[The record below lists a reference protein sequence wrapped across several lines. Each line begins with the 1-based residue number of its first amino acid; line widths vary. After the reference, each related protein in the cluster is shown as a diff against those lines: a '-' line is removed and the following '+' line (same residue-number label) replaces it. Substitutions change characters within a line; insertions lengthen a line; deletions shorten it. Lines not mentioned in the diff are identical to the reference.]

1 MKTVNKN
8 GKLYVNDMDVES
20 LISNRKYMINNS
32 DSMIYD
38 IKFTLENAK
47 LSKEEIIRFKAQLD
61 VYKKVRQ
68 LFNIKK

>member
-8 GKLYVNDMDVES
+8 GKLYVNDMDVEA
-20 LISNRKYMINNS
+20 LISNRKYMISNI

>member
-8 GKLYVNDMDVES
+8 GKLYVNDMDVEE
-20 LISNRKYMINNS
+20 LISNRKYMINNI

>member
-1 MKTVNKN
+1 MKTVNTN
-8 GKLYVNDMDVES
+8 GKLYVNDMDVEA
-20 LISNRKYMINNS
+20 LISNRKYMINNI

>member
-8 GKLYVNDMDVES
+8 GKLYVNDMDVEA
-20 LISNRKYMINNS
+20 LISNRKYMISNI

-38 IKFTLENAK
+38 IKFTLGNAK

-68 LFNIKK
+68 LFNIQK

>member
-8 GKLYVNDMDVES
+8 GKLYVNDMDVEA
-20 LISNRKYMINNS
+20 LISNRKYMINNI

-38 IKFTLENAK
+38 INFTLENAK

-68 LFNIKK
+68 LFNIQK

>member
-8 GKLYVNDMDVES
+8 GKLYVNDMDVEA
-20 LISNRKYMINNS
+20 LISNRKYMISNI

-47 LSKEEIIRFKAQLD
+47 LSKDETIRFKAQLD

-68 LFNIKK
+68 LFNIQK

>member
-8 GKLYVNDMDVES
+8 GKLYVNDMDVEA
-20 LISNRKYMINNS
+20 LISNRKYMINNI

-38 IKFTLENAK
+38 IKFALENAK

>member
-8 GKLYVNDMDVES
+8 GKLYVNDMDVEA
-20 LISNRKYMINNS
+20 LISNRKYMISNI

-38 IKFTLENAK
+38 IKFTLGNAK

-68 LFNIKK
+68 LFNMQK

>member
-8 GKLYVNDMDVES
+8 GKLYVNDMDVEA
-20 LISNRKYMINNS
+20 LISNRKYMINNI

-68 LFNIKK
+68 LFNIQK

>member
-8 GKLYVNDMDVES
+8 GKLYVNDMDVEA
-20 LISNRKYMINNS
+20 LISNRKYMVNNI

>member
-8 GKLYVNDMDVES
+8 GKLYVNDMDVEA
-20 LISNRKYMINNS
+20 LISNRKYMISNI

-68 LFNIKK
+68 LFNIQK

>member
-8 GKLYVNDMDVES
+8 GKLYVNDMDVEA
-20 LISNRKYMINNS
+20 LISNRKYMINNI

-47 LSKEEIIRFKAQLD
+47 LSKEEIIRFKSQLD

>member
-8 GKLYVNDMDVES
+8 GKLYVNDMDVEA
-20 LISNRKYMINNS
+20 LISNRKYMISNI

-38 IKFTLENAK
+38 INFTLENAK

-68 LFNIKK
+68 LFNIQK

>member
-8 GKLYVNDMDVES
+8 GKLYVNDMDVEA
-20 LISNRKYMINNS
+20 LISNRKYMISNI
-32 DSMIYD
+32 DSIIYD

-68 LFNIKK
+68 LFNIQK

>member
-8 GKLYVNDMDVES
+8 GKLYVNDMDVEA
-20 LISNRKYMINNS
+20 LISNRKYMINNI

-47 LSKEEIIRFKAQLD
+47 LSKEDIIRFKSHLD

>member
-8 GKLYVNDMDVES
+8 GKLYVNDMDVEA
-20 LISNRKYMINNS
+20 LISNRKYMTSNI

>member
-8 GKLYVNDMDVES
+8 GKLYVNDMDVEA
-20 LISNRKYMINNS
+20 LISNRKYMINNI

>member
-8 GKLYVNDMDVES
+8 GKLYVNDMDVEA
-20 LISNRKYMINNS
+20 LISKRKYMINNI

>member
-8 GKLYVNDMDVES
+8 GKLYVNDMDVEA
-20 LISNRKYMINNS
+20 LISNRKYMISNI

-38 IKFTLENAK
+38 IKFTLDNAK

-68 LFNIKK
+68 LFNMQK